1 MRTHHC
7 NELRDSYIGQTVTL
21 IGWVNSARDQG
32 GVIFI
37 DLRDREGVTQCVFR
51 AEVSDA
57 AAELSHKLRVEDVV
71 QITGTVEARLK
82 TAEVDATNDKL
93 ETGTVEIVAT
103 QLTIV
108 NKADVLPFQLDK
120 ELSNEDLRMKY
131 RYLDLRRPRMSKN
144 IRQRSVITS
153 AARRYLDDAKFFE
166 IETPILSNPTPE
178 GARDF
183 LVPSRLNPGR
193 FYALPQAPQQYKQ
206 LLMVAGLEKYYQIA
220 RCFRDEDLR
229 ADRQPEFTQIDIE
242 ASFVT
247 QDDIIKL
254 VEGLLANMFQA
265 GLGVTVPSTFPRIT
279 YQQAMDLYGSDKP
292 DTRFEMMITD
302 LGDIFAATEFK
313 IFRSIIDGGG
323 VVRAIN
329 AKGFATITTGQM
341 NRLNEIAVQA
351 GLPVKNL
358 AFIKLENG
366 EYKSPLWKI
375 FTDAEKAAVVAKL
388 DLAEGDIV
396 FFAAGTRESVST
408 ILGRVRSECAVMM
421 DLNNDPTKF
430 NFLWVIDFPLLA
442 HDEETGH
449 WAAVHHPF
457 TRPHPEDIEKLDAGD
472 YANVRAVAYDV
483 VLNGYELG
491 GGSIRIHEKDLQ
503 AKLFCVLGVTP
514 EEQQVKFGHLLD
526 AFRFGAPP
534 HGGLAL
540 GLDRIAMLVAGED
553 SIREV
558 IAFPKNNKGADL
570 MAQSPCQIEH
580 KLLREVYVQSTY
592 KDPKLN
598 VS

>member
-7 NELRDSYIGQTVTL
+7 NELRDSHIDQTVTL
-21 IGWVNSARDQG
+21 IGWVNSARDHG

-37 DLRDREGVTQCVFR
+37 DLRDREGLTQCVFHP
-51 AEVSDA
+51 EENPQVSA
-57 AAELSHKLRVEDVV
+57 LSHTLREEDVV
-71 QITGTVEARLK
+71 QVTGKVSKRL
-82 TAEVDATNDKL
+82 EGSQNDKIG
-93 ETGTVEIVAT
+93 TGSIEIVA
-103 QLTIV
+103 QELKIV

-120 ELSNEDLRMKY
+120 DLSNEDLRMKY

-153 AARRYLDDAKFFE
+153 AARRYLDDAGFYE

-206 LLMVAGLEKYYQIA
+206 LLMVAGMEKYFQIA

-247 QDDIIKL
+247 QDDIIQL
-254 VEGLLANMFQA
+254 VEGLLGSMFKA
-265 GLGVTVPSTFPRIT
+265 GLGIEVPASFPRMT
-279 YQQAMDLYGSDKP
+279 YKDAMDIYGSDKP
-292 DTRFEMMITD
+292 DTRYGMEITD
-302 LGDIFAATEFK
+302 LGDVFAATEFK
-313 IFRSIIDGGG
+313 IFRSILDGGG

-329 AKGFATITTGQM
+329 AKGFATVTTGQM

-375 FTDAEKAAVVAKL
+375 FTDLEKAAVVSKL
-388 DLAEGDIV
+388 DLADGDIV
-396 FFAAGTRESVST
+396 FFAAGSRESVST
-408 ILGRVRSECAVMM
+408 ILGRVRCEAAVMM
-421 DLNNDPTKF
+421 ELNKDSTKF
-430 NFLWVIDFPLLA
+430 NFLWVVDFPLLA

-457 TRPHPEDIEKLDAGD
+457 TRPHPEDIALLEAGD
-472 YANVRAVAYDV
+472 FANVRAVAYDV

-503 AKLFCVLGVTP
+503 AQMFSVLGVGP
-514 EEQQVKFGHLLD
+514 DEQQIKFGHLLD

-540 GLDRIAMLVAGED
+540 GLDRIAMLVAGEE

-570 MAQSPCQIEH
+570 MAHSPCQIEH

-592 KDPKLN
+592 KDPKLTT
-598 VS
+598 VEKA